1 MRKIWMPIAA
11 VVLAAVILLGLYNG
25 LAGVRE
31 YNELHDL
38 SEKASAMFPGN
49 KVVSPETY
57 TGEDSNIHRVWKVDT
72 GWNFSFLRLKASF
85 VFLSCLHYARIRA

>member
-49 KVVSPETY
+49 KVISP
-57 TGEDSNIHRVWKVDT
+57 
-72 GWNFSFLRLKASF
+72 
-85 VFLSCLHYARIRA
+85 